1 MSNSEESMDD
11 FITQLFGNKAFQTHS
26 ESDIISMYIDGKI
39 TKEEYIRRMH
49 DVRG

>member
-1 MSNSEESMDD
+1 MNKEEGMDD
-11 FITQLFGNKAFQTHS
+11 FLNQLFGKKAFQTHS